1 MGYLDLLS
9 IPEVNNF
16 MNILKDLIKSTD
28 DAELQA
34 MWKRDIKRIK
44 EHIKKLETAHT
55 LLKL

>member
-9 IPEVNNF
+9 LPEVHNF

-44 EHIKKLETAHT
+44 EHIKKLEIADT